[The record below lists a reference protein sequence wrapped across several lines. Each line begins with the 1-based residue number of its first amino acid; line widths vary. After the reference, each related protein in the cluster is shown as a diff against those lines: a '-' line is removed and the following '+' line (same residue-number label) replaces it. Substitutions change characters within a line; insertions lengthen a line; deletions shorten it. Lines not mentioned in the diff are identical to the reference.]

1 MRWLIDIGVFSI
13 FVLLLLPVL
22 NRQRKDGEGVTETV
36 NNARQI
42 GIALFEFDTEYGK
55 FPEASTVAE
64 VKRRS
69 GSTLILGGN
78 SSNDL
83 FAQLFAAGICQT
95 EAMFHAKSKSIK
107 KPDGIWTSDATILA
121 HAECGFA
128 YIAGLDSKGNPSTPI
143 VFGPVIPG
151 TRTLDASS
159 NEGKVVILKM
169 DNSVSSFPINS
180 AGKVIIG
187 GLDFLD
193 PRQPYW
199 QGKAPDVRWPK

>member
-1 MRWLIDIGVFSI
+1 RGGDV
-13 FVLLLLPVL
+13 
-22 NRQRKDGEGVTETV
+22 QTESV

-42 GIALFEFDTEYGK
+42 GLALFEFDTEYGK
-55 FPEASTVAE
+55 FPEASTAAE
-64 VKRRS
+64 VKHRT
-69 GSTLILGGN
+69 GSALTLGGN

-83 FAQLFAAGICQT
+83 FAQLFAAGICQS
-95 EAMFHAKSKSIK
+95 EAMFYAKAKLIK
-107 KPDGIWTSDATILA
+107 KPDGIWTSDARVLA

-159 NEGKVVILKM
+159 NDGKVVVLKM

-199 QGKAPDVRWPK
+199 NGKAPDVRWPK